1 MQGKIRTMVTFE
13 GAGVRT
19 EKKIWGNFD
28 DTICAVFPGVC
39 VGKVCVLI
47 KIYSIV
53 RLRFVHFNVCNFLIK
68 RELWANIDL

>member
-19 EKKIWGNFD
+19 EKKYEEILMILSVLSSQGF
-28 DTICAVFPGVC
+28 ALEKF
-39 VGKVCVLI
+39 CVLI

-68 RELWANIDL
+68 REL